1 MIILCIPSGCT
12 TVVCCDE
19 VAMEVFAEKGVG
31 VEMMVYLAVKTICKS
46 FFGMLLMLD

>member
-19 VAMEVFAEKGVG
+19 VAMEVFAEKGVAG
-31 VEMMVYLAVKTICKS
+31 EMMVHFTVKTI
-46 FFGMLLMLD
+46 